1 MRRFIQC
8 VCLILVLSTCLA
20 VPAAAAEEI
29 SPWAS
34 NFFLS
39 HGGYLWWTSS
49 TEFQVW
55 FDVAAIG
62 TMDEIGV
69 SEIKVQCSSDST
81 NWETVATYGKMVA
94 TNTGVHGDYVTYSN
108 AVSGNSYRAKITFY
122 AKKGTGWAEY
132 TYYAY

>member
-1 MRRFIQC
+1 MKRFIQC

-20 VPAAAAEEI
+20 VPVSAAEDI

-34 NFFLS
+34 NYFLS

-49 TEFQVW
+49 TSFQVE
-55 FDVAAIG
+55 FHVTGVDI
-62 TMDEIGV
+62 MDEIGV
-69 SEIKVQCSSDST
+69 SEIKVQRSSDNT

-94 TNTGVHGDYVTYSN
+94 TNTASHAGYVTYSN
-108 AVSGNSYRAKITFY
+108 ASSSYSYRAKITFY